1 MFCIMLQIQVKFPF
15 PCQMDFKMGNGI
27 YPPHFCS
34 AEMLMNCDFLIA
46 NLLAI
51 NSITNP
57 LRITQEF
64 KT

>member
-1 MFCIMLQIQVKFPF
+1 MLQIQVKFHL

-27 YPPHFCS
+27 HPPQFCS
-34 AEMLMNCDFLIA
+34 AEMPNCDFFIA

-64 KT
+64 ET

>member
-1 MFCIMLQIQVKFPF
+1 MLQIQVKFHF

-27 YPPHFCS
+27 YPPDFCS
-34 AEMLMNCDFLIA
+34 AEMPNCDFLIA
-46 NLLAI
+46 KLLAI

-64 KT
+64 ET